1 MRKHAVVL
9 TLTLLE
15 LFALLL
21 LAFFW
26 LVMRPDL
33 MATYGIAPP
42 HDARSAALPMATQMA
57 LTTRLVPFVG
67 ATGFL
72 LFASAWVLRRG
83 VNARNKL
90 LGAALVWTVLGLLWA
105 VWAAYAPA
113 FEQL

>member
-1 MRKHAVVL
+1 
-9 TLTLLE
+9 
-15 LFALLL
+15 
-21 LAFFW
+21 
-26 LVMRPDL
+26 
-33 MATYGIAPP
+33 
-42 HDARSAALPMATQMA
+42 
-57 LTTRLVPFVG
+57 VG